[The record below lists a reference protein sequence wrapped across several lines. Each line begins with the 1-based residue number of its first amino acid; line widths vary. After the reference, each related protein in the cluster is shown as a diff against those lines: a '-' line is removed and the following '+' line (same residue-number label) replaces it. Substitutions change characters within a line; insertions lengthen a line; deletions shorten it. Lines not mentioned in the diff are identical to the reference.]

1 MTRVTI
7 KLMKPN
13 DEDSAYEA
21 ELLRGE
27 IDDKTTD
34 NKVSTLCACSAKV
47 AFVLTAISVEGGQP
61 RKAASTPQ

>member
-27 IDDKTTD
+27 IDDRTTN
-34 NKVSTLCACSAKV
+34 NKVSSLCACSAKV
-47 AFVLTAISVEGGQP
+47 PCVLTAISVEDG
-61 RKAASTPQ
+61 